1 MTIEHTD
8 YKQLVRR
15 IVLDEDAFVRATLK
29 GRIREHALPWRQ
41 VIVRPVQVKGSRS
54 VQFSYFTAKQDITK
68 NYRGAEVA
76 EKLDELL
83 ALPFTSITAQSTLE
97 TIQVQFPK
105 KDRPVVHRTAAA
117 ETTLNP
123 DLSHDARKQL
133 LLPTGRPD
141 SFLIATGIMDE
152 RGQVRPRMQA
162 KFAQINEFLK
172 LLDHT
177 GELRRFA
184 HTPVH
189 ILDCGCG
196 SAYLSFAAYHYLN
209 DVLSV
214 PAQLVGIDINGTL
227 IEKDTMLSEQ
237 LSYRDAC
244 FTTSSILSYRP
255 ETPPDIVLAL
265 HACDTATDEAIYQ
278 GIAAGARLVLCAP
291 CCHHHLHEQLRSVP
305 AASPFVPIFQDGI
318 LKKRL
323 VDILTDTF
331 RALALRIMGYS
342 TDVVEFIAPE
352 HTDKN
357 LMIRAIKKHEP
368 GNPAYVRE
376 YLALKQY
383 WGVTPYIE
391 TLLGEKFPRQMQ
403 HNDGKRRHYDNA
415 TSS

>member
-8 YKQLVRR
+8 YKQLVRQL
-15 IVLDEDAFVRATLK
+15 VLDEDAFVRATMK

-41 VIVRPVQVKGSRS
+41 VIMRPVQVKGARS
-54 VQFSYFTAKQDITK
+54 VQFSYFTEKQDITK

-83 ALPFTSITAQSTLE
+83 ALPFTSITVQSTRE
-97 TIQVQFPK
+97 TMQVQFTK
-105 KDRPVVHRTAAA
+105 KDRPVVHRTAADTA
-117 ETTLNP
+117 LKP
-123 DLSHDARKQL
+123 DLSHDARKRL
-133 LLPTGRPD
+133 LLPAGKPD
-141 SFLIATGIMDE
+141 AFLIATGIMDE
-152 RGQVRPRMQA
+152 HGQVRPRMQA

-177 GELRRFA
+177 GELRSFA
-184 HTPVH
+184 HSPVH

-214 PAQLVGIDINGTL
+214 PAELVGIDINGTL
-227 IEKDTMLSEQ
+227 IEKDSMLSER
-237 LSYRDAC
+237 LGYGAAC
-244 FTTSSILSYRP
+244 FTTSSILSYKP
-255 ETPPDIVLAL
+255 EAPPDIVLAL

-278 GIAAGARLVLCAP
+278 GITAGASLILCAP
-291 CCHHHLHEQLRSVP
+291 CCHHHLHEQLRAAP
-305 AASPFVPIFQDGI
+305 AASPFAAVFQDGI

-323 VDILTDTF
+323 ADILTDTF
-331 RALALRIMGYS
+331 RALALRIMGYK

-357 LMIRAIKKHEP
+357 LMIRAVKKHEP

-376 YLALKQY
+376 YLALKEY

-391 TLLGEKFPRQMQ
+391 TLLGERLLGWLPAP
-403 HNDGKRRHYDNA
+403 HL
-415 TSS
+415 SS